1 MPFVLEVLDF
11 CFCNLFML
19 KLRVS
24 NISQVLMSNRY
35 DENFN
40 SLADLIRTF
49 REYEFGSYWFG
60 DDFAGPFVLCRL
72 EY

>member
-1 MPFVLEVLDF
+1 
-11 CFCNLFML
+11 
-19 KLRVS
+19 
-24 NISQVLMSNRY
+24 MSNRY